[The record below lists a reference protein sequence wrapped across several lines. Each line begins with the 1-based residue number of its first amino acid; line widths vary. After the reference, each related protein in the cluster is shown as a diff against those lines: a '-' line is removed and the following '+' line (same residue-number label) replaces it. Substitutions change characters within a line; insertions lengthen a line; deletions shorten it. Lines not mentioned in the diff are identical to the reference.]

1 MSEKMTVYHGTGR
14 LGKCDFDEFKPDYR
28 GAIWTVTNKERAE
41 RYAPQNEN
49 GVVLTCEAELK
60 NPAHFAYGSGE
71 NWDIDDTVRKA
82 REAGCDSAIIDFEF
96 RSREHDY
103 FKFVLE
109 NFPNEPAKKIVNCI
123 AGEASS
129 ICRDDETIS
138 QFAERMAR
146 QNNIDHSYVAVFSPE
161 QVKIISREPVMK
173 EQVNENAERL
183 KQISEHDELGI
194 YIQKDDPDFVTLQKS
209 GITVA
214 IDDIS
219 REVSNIVMCEN
230 GSSQELIDRFNDEDY
245 PSFVLAYVDF
255 DFNGSIER
263 MVLDITIENDQF
275 ESEIPSELMSEEFQY
290 AVTAEIEKET
300 GKSITE
306 LIAEV
311 QNDRSNIAVE
321 R

>member
-14 LGKCDFDEFKPDYR
+14 LGKYDFDEFKPDYR

-41 RYAPQNEN
+41 QYAPQNEN
-49 GVVLTCEAELK
+49 GVILTCEAELK
-60 NPAHFAYGSGE
+60 NPAHFAYRSGE
-71 NWDIDDTVRKA
+71 NWDIDDAIRKA
-82 REAGCDSAIIDFEF
+82 HEAGCDSAVIDFEF
-96 RSREHDY
+96 RSRENDY

-109 NFPNEPAKKIVNCI
+109 SFPNESAKKIVSCI
-123 AGEASS
+123 MEEDSS

-161 QVKIISREPVMK
+161 QLKIISREPVMK
-173 EQVNENAERL
+173 EQVVENAERL

-194 YIQKDDPDFVTLQKS
+194 QIQKDDPDFVTLRKS

-255 DFNGSIER
+255 DFNGCIER

-275 ESEIPSELMSEEFQY
+275 ESEIPPELMSEEFQY